1 MFFLREVICLFYL
14 YRSFSFSLRV
24 FSYFIMDGRR
34 TCKGCGAV
42 VVKPITCPGCSIASH
57 PTCLARSGH
66 PHSGGLFLDCKSL
79 DVITNQDLLDSIRS
93 LIRSEFAN
101 FRKQMLELCQVYI
114 VTIIN
119 DIQCISDRID
129 KIEAKIVSDMS
140 SVHPLQHE
148 ENIIEELADRN
159 RRSNNLIFYN
169 LKESSAGSFEK
180 NKKID
185 SNLAIDI
192 LQCIVP
198 DKVPISK
205 VIRIGNRSQGRSRPL
220 CVTLPS
226 KEDAISILRKKNRYS
241 RPVRIYPK

>member
-1 MFFLREVICLFYL
+1 
-14 YRSFSFSLRV
+14 
-24 FSYFIMDGRR
+24 
-34 TCKGCGAV
+34 
-42 VVKPITCPGCSIASH
+42 
-57 PTCLARSGH
+57 
-66 PHSGGLFLDCKSL
+66 
-79 DVITNQDLLDSIRS
+79 
-93 LIRSEFAN
+93 
-101 FRKQMLELCQVYI
+101 MLELCQVYI

-129 KIEAKIVSDMS
+129 KIEAKIALDMS
-140 SVHPLQHE
+140 SVHPLQLE
-148 ENIIEELADRN
+148 EDIIEELADRN

-169 LKESSAGSFEK
+169 LEESSAGSFEK

-185 SNLAIDI
+185 SILAIDI

-205 VIRIGNRSQGRSRPL
+205 VIRIGDRSQGRSRPL

-241 RPVRIYPK
+241 RPVRIYPDQSPKQRQFFKVVKDRLTIKQLHDIGDTNKTIRYFNGVPKIVDTNQASRKAKN